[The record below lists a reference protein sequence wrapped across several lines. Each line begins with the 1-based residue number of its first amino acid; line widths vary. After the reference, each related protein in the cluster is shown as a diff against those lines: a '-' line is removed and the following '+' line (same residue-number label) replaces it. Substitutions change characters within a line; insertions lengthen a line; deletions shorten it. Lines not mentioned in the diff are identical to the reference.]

1 MTSLEELSMA
11 YLFSFKPLI
20 IKYLLMK
27 VYRLTPK
34 KYATDLSGMGAKLYG
49 GRWNR
54 VGISILYTSEN
65 LSLSVLE
72 NIVHIN
78 NPTLLP
84 TFRAITIEIPDS
96 FKEYSTDDF
105 SDNWRE
111 QEGFENL
118 RKLTDNFVEKREFLA
133 MKVPSAIIE
142 MEYNFLINPQHPL
155 FKDISI
161 IKQQDFSFDQRLFS
175 R

>member
-1 MTSLEELSMA
+1 
-11 YLFSFKPLI
+11 
-20 IKYLLMK
+20 MK

-54 VGISILYTSEN
+54 VGVSLLYTSEN

-78 NPTLLP
+78 NPTFLP
-84 TFRAITIEIPDS
+84 TFQAITIEIPDS
-96 FKEYSTDDF
+96 FQEYSINDF
-105 SDNWRE
+105 PDSWRN
-111 QEGFENL
+111 QDAFESL
-118 RKLTDNFVEKREFLA
+118 RKLTDEFFDKKEFLA
-133 MKVPSAIIE
+133 MKVPSAIIDV
-142 MEYNFLINPQHPL
+142 EYNFLVNPQHSL
-155 FKDISI
+155 FKQVKI
-161 IKQQDFSFDQRLFS
+161 INQQEFSFDQRLFT

>member
-1 MTSLEELSMA
+1 MNSAELNMV

-20 IKYLLMK
+20 INYLLMK

-72 NIVHIN
+72 NIVHIS
-78 NPTLLP
+78 NPTFLP
-84 TFRAITIEIPDS
+84 TFQAITIEIPDS
-96 FKEYSTDDF
+96 FREYSTDDF
-105 SDNWRE
+105 PNDWLN
-111 QEGFENL
+111 QDAFENL
-118 RKLTDNFVEKREFLA
+118 RKLTDNFVEKKEFLA
-133 MKVPSAIIE
+133 MKVPSAIIDV
-142 MEYNFLINPQHPL
+142 EYNFLINPQHSL
-155 FKDISI
+155 FKEVKI
-161 IKQQDFSFDQRLFS
+161 INQQEFSFDHRLFT

>member
-1 MTSLEELSMA
+1 
-11 YLFSFKPLI
+11 
-20 IKYLLMK
+20 MK

-54 VGISILYTSEN
+54 VGISLLYTSEN

-78 NPTLLP
+78 NPNFLP
-84 TFRAITIEIPDS
+84 TFQAITIEIPNS
-96 FKEYSTDDF
+96 IKEYYKGDF
-105 SDNWRE
+105 VENWRN
-111 QEGFENL
+111 QDAFESL
-118 RKLTDNFVEKREFLA
+118 RKLTDNFVEKNEFLA
-133 MKVPSAIIE
+133 MKVPSAIIDV
-142 MEYNFLINPQHPL
+142 EYNFLINPQHPL
-155 FKDISI
+155 FKEVKI
-161 IKQQDFSFDQRLFS
+161 INQQEFSFDQRLFS

>member
-1 MTSLEELSMA
+1 M
-11 YLFSFKPLI
+11 
-20 IKYLLMK
+20 MK

-54 VGISILYTSEN
+54 VGISLLYTSEN

-78 NPTLLP
+78 NPNFLP
-84 TFRAITIEIPDS
+84 TFQAITIEIPNS
-96 FKEYSTDDF
+96 IKEYYKGDF
-105 SDNWRE
+105 VENWRN
-111 QEGFENL
+111 QDAFESL
-118 RKLTDNFVEKREFLA
+118 RKLTDNFVEKNEFLA
-133 MKVPSAIIE
+133 MKVPSAIIDV
-142 MEYNFLINPQHPL
+142 EYNFLINPQHPL
-155 FKDISI
+155 FKEVKI
-161 IKQQDFSFDQRLFS
+161 INQQEFSFDQRLFS

>member
-1 MTSLEELSMA
+1 
-11 YLFSFKPLI
+11 
-20 IKYLLMK
+20 MK

-54 VGISILYTSEN
+54 VGVSILYTSEN

-78 NPTLLP
+78 NPTFLP
-84 TFRAITIEIPDS
+84 TFQAITIEIPDS
-96 FKEYSTDDF
+96 FKEYFTDDF
-105 SDNWRE
+105 PDNWQE

-118 RKLTDNFVEKREFLA
+118 RELTDDFVEKREFLS
-133 MKVPSAIIE
+133 MKVPSAIIDV
-142 MEYNFLINPQHPL
+142 EYNFLINPQHPL
-155 FKDISI
+155 FKKIEVI
-161 IKQQDFSFDQRLFS
+161 NQQDFSFDQRLFS

>member
-1 MTSLEELSMA
+1 MA

-20 IKYLLMK
+20 INNLLMK

-54 VGISILYTSEN
+54 VGLALLYTSEN

-78 NPTLLP
+78 NPVFLP
-84 TFRAITIEIPDS
+84 TFQAITIHIPES
-96 FKEYSTDDF
+96 IKEYSTDDF
-105 SDNWRE
+105 PENWRN
-111 QEGFENL
+111 QDTFESL
-118 RKLTDNFVEKREFLA
+118 RKLTDNFVKKKEFLV
-133 MKVPSAIIE
+133 MKVPSAIIDIE
-142 MEYNFLINPQHPL
+142 FNFLINPQHSL
-155 FKDISI
+155 FKEVKI
-161 IKQQDFSFDQRLFS
+161 INQQEFSFDQRLFT

>member
-1 MTSLEELSMA
+1 
-11 YLFSFKPLI
+11 
-20 IKYLLMK
+20 MK

-54 VGISILYTSEN
+54 VGVSILYTSEN

-78 NPTLLP
+78 NPTFLP
-84 TFRAITIEIPDS
+84 TFQAITIEIPDS
-96 FKEYSTDDF
+96 FKEYFTDDF
-105 SDNWRE
+105 PDNWQE

-118 RKLTDNFVEKREFLA
+118 RELTDDFVEKREFLS
-133 MKVPSAIIE
+133 MKVPSAIIDV
-142 MEYNFLINPQHPL
+142 EYNFLINPQHPL
-155 FKDISI
+155 SKKIEI
-161 IKQQDFSFDQRLFS
+161 INQQDFSFDQRLFS

>member
-1 MTSLEELSMA
+1 
-11 YLFSFKPLI
+11 
-20 IKYLLMK
+20 MK

-54 VGISILYTSEN
+54 VGVSLLYTSEN

-78 NPTLLP
+78 NPTFLP
-84 TFRAITIEIPDS
+84 IFQAITIEIPDS
-96 FKEYSTDDF
+96 FQKYSTNDF
-105 SDNWRE
+105 PDNWHN
-111 QEGFENL
+111 QDGFESL
-118 RKLTDNFVEKREFLA
+118 RKLTDKFVDKKEFLA
-133 MKVPSAIIE
+133 MKVPSAIIDV
-142 MEYNFLINPQHPL
+142 EYNFLINPQHSL
-155 FKDISI
+155 FKEIKI
-161 IKQQDFSFDQRLFS
+161 INQQEFSFDQRLFT